1 MSAER
6 NPSAPTADDARD
18 AALARVHGGLSVVA
32 RRGATRNRSTGT
44 LSHVDQTLLRMLADH
59 PGARVVDIAEYFGFN
74 RSTASRQTAA
84 LLEAGLIEEVPAD
97 AARASRRGQ
106 PLQLSRRGRDL
117 LAAQA
122 GAMRDVTDRRMADWT
137 TTEVERF
144 AEVLERYNSGPEA

>member
-1 MSAER
+1 MSPDDPTDPSAE
-6 NPSAPTADDARD
+6 RD

-32 RRGATRNRSTGT
+32 RRGSARNRPAAGT

-84 LLEAGLIEEVPAD
+84 LLDAGLIEEVPAGDD
-97 AARASRRGQ
+97 AVSRRGQ
-106 PLQLSRRGRDL
+106 PLRLSTRGREL

-122 GAMRDVTDRRMADWT
+122 GAMRAVTDRRMREWT
-137 TTEVERF
+137 TADIERF
-144 AEVLERYNSGPEA
+144 ADVLDRYNSGPEA